1 MMHRLLSL
9 QLIIPKHNHPI
20 APLSLHVEYG
30 PDRHLGIGD
39 VHERREL
46 ILKQRQLHQEWVR
59 VDPALILLRCV
70 GG

>member
-1 MMHRLLSL
+1 
-9 QLIIPKHNHPI
+9 
-20 APLSLHVEYG
+20 
-30 PDRHLGIGD
+30 LGIGD